1 MPFESVGA
9 CRKALLLVTV
19 LVAAVLIAASLA
31 ILLALMLRSAADNGS
46 ESSYRLPT
54 DVKPVSYALTLAPFI
69 YSSNPGDCYFTGSVS
84 IAVEAVN
91 DTDMFKLHSVRLEV
105 PTVRLRNSTGGDVIV
120 DKIEENVE
128 KQWLTIKLGEPLR
141 AGETY
146 TVLIDRFKGKF
157 VKNGKTGLYLSSS
170 YSENSTEYYLV
181 SSQLEPIHAREVFPC
196 FDEPAM
202 KAEFN
207 VSLVRGREFTALS
220 NMPIKS
226 SSSVPG
232 NTWFSNSVE
241 PKVVIKDD
249 FETTPTMSTY
259 TLAFLVAKFES
270 ISHSDS
276 KGRVFTNWLSP
287 ELVKKSNFT
296 LSVAAKAIEAF
307 EKLLNVSYKTNITK
321 QAGVPLLNFEAME
334 NWGLIIY
341 QQNILMYNENTTT
354 TLSKLTNALTV
365 SHEIVHQWFG
375 NLVTMKWW
383 NEIWLNEAFS
393 TFYSYLGLEWG
404 SESDLDSHFVM
415 FQKYLFEMNFERK
428 RYKVHP
434 IQVDVSTPTDI
445 DGIFD
450 YIVYQKGASVV
461 RMMHNSIGARVFGAA
476 VSSYIR
482 KHSYSNAG
490 SEDFYS
496 SLNEQLRIHKQSLDA
511 ETVMSSWV
519 KQVGYPLVTCSM
531 ENGSLL
537 LRQQDIV
544 SLSHKEKSNL
554 TWSIPITAMTNLNH
568 TGWSRSEVA
577 HLVHWMRGETLRLPL
592 DSSTGWYLINL
603 RSSGHYQ
610 VNYDRENWDRLA
622 AQLTTDHTVFTPAD
636 RASLIYDSF
645 TLASL
650 GIIDYSVPVRIVMG
664 YLKNETEFAP
674 WAVVLR
680 MQRMYKKDFSA
691 LSQANVVEGLLENVF
706 EYVTAGTQQNSS
718 LTGLLAQLIVSTAC
732 NKNVTYCIRFALK
745 ECQKFI
751 DSNSTHSTS
760 ADFRYSV
767 LRTCVKHDEGEFKP
781 WQLKWFRSEARK
793 LLLS

>member
-1 MPFESVGA
+1 MPAKGIGA
-9 CRKALLLVTV
+9 HRKTLLLVTA
-19 LVAAVLIAASLA
+19 LVAAVLIAVSLA
-31 ILLALMLRSAADNGS
+31 ILLSLLLRSAPDNGNAGVEDKS
-46 ESSYRLPT
+46 NYRLPT

-69 YSSNPGDCYFTGSVS
+69 YSNIRDDCYFTGSVS

-91 DTDMFKLHSVRLEV
+91 DTDMLRLHSVRLEV
-105 PTVRLRNSTGGDVIV
+105 PTVRVRNSTGGDVSV
-120 DKIEENVE
+120 EKIEENVE

-181 SSQLEPIHAREVFPC
+181 SSQLEPTHAREVFPC

-226 SSSVPG
+226 SSLVPG
-232 NTWFSNSVE
+232 NTWFPNSAE
-241 PKVVIKDD
+241 PKSVIKDD

-259 TLAFLVAKFES
+259 TLAFLVAKFQS
-270 ISHSDS
+270 ISLTDS
-276 KGRVFTNWLSP
+276 NGRVFTNWLPP
-287 ELVKKSNFT
+287 ELVQKSNFT
-296 LSVAAKAIEAF
+296 LSLAAKAIGAF
-307 EKLLNVSYKTNITK
+307 EKLLNVTYKTNITK
-321 QAGVPLLNFEAME
+321 QAGVPLLNFAAME

-341 QQNILMYNENTTT
+341 QQNILVYDENTTT
-354 TLSKLTNALTV
+354 TKSKLSNALTV

-393 TFYSYLGLEWG
+393 IFYSYLGLDLWG
-404 SESDLDSHFVM
+404 SESDLDSHFVVD
-415 FQKYLFEMNFERK
+415 QKYKHVMNLERK

-434 IQVDVSTPTDI
+434 IQMNVSTPTEI
-445 DGIFD
+445 DGLFD
-450 YIVYQKGASVV
+450 YIVYYKGGSVV

-482 KHSYSNAG
+482 KHSYSNSG

-592 DSSTGWYLINL
+592 DSSTDWYLINL

-610 VNYDRENWDRLA
+610 VNYDRQNWDRLA
-622 AQLTTDHTVFTPAD
+622 TQLTTDHTVFTPAD

-650 GIIDYSVPVRIVMG
+650 GIIDYSVPLKIVTG
-664 YLKNETEFAP
+664 YLENETEFAP
-674 WAVVLR
+674 WAVFWSNLKKMTSSVLPVKTVKR
-680 MQRMYKKDFSA
+680 IAKK
-691 LSQANVVEGLLENVF
+691 VF
-706 EYVTAGTQQNSS
+706 NYVTTVTPKASPLVGMLAE
-718 LTGLLAQLIVSTAC
+718 LTARETC
-732 NKNVTYCIRFALK
+732 DRDFTYCINFAK
-745 ECQKFI
+745 DECNKCKVE
-751 DSNSTHSTS
+751 NST
-760 ADFRYSV
+760 
-767 LRTCVKHDEGEFKP
+767 C
-781 WQLKWFRSEARK
+781 LKNPDISEDITGYK
-793 LLLS
+793 CKTGK